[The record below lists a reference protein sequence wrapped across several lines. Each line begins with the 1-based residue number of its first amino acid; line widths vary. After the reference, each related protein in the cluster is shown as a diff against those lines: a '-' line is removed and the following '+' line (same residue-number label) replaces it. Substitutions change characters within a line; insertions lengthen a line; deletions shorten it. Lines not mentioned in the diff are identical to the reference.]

1 MRDMTTRA
9 LRGAAR
15 RAPRSVSYGLVAA
28 ALLASTACKDVLKV
42 QDPQNFASSTLDN
55 PILWPAIANG
65 AEGDFQLPIS
75 NLAIFSGM
83 LSDEL
88 WDSST
93 WIDWHDISTGA
104 IRPNRPQGTFGDG
117 VQNSLLRARYS
128 AQAAADRFTAGMK
141 DSANTSPLMV
151 QVRAVDAWS
160 DVELAMGFCESPPT
174 QGAAAVSDTV
184 MFQNA
189 LVKLNAVLP
198 LAKNAHYVKETDRA
212 AVVNW
217 INAGIARSNLMI
229 GKYDEALA
237 AALLVPAGFEK
248 DAIYS
253 SNSTAQ
259 NNNQFVQGNA
269 ASNRSYTIRGIWYDR
284 IDTIAGSLKDW
295 YSNQLDSRVPLQHDN
310 NNSKGYNLGAG
321 GVVKFFSN
329 GKAPLASAPIAIAKY
344 GEMVLIQ
351 AEVYWRK
358 GQFQTAI
365 DKMNINR
372 AAVGLPNIVLPTTG
386 DISTWVRD
394 ALLSERFAQLFAEGS
409 RMQDLYR
416 FNLVNAKLG
425 PGRLVKLPLSVTE
438 AINNPNIRIN
448 GGKCPGVS

>member
-1 MRDMTTRA
+1 MRDMTIRF
-9 LRGAAR
+9 LR
-15 RAPRSVSYGLVAA
+15 RASVGAVALT
-28 ALLASTACKDVLKV
+28 LLASTACKDILKV
-42 QDPQNFASSTLDN
+42 QDPQNFASTTLDN
-55 PILWPAIANG
+55 PILWPAVANG
-65 AEGDFQLPIS
+65 AEGDFQLPIA

-128 AQAAADRFTAGMK
+128 AQAAADRFSAAMK
-141 DSANTSPLMV
+141 DTANTSPLMV
-151 QVRAVDAWS
+151 QVKSVDAWS
-160 DVELAMGFCESPPT
+160 DLELAMGFCESPPT

-189 LVKLNAVLP
+189 LTKLTAVLA
-198 LAKNAHYVKETDRA
+198 LAKNAHYTKEADRTA
-212 AVVNW
+212 QVNW
-217 INAGIARSNLMI
+217 INAGIARANLMI

-237 AALLVPAGFEK
+237 AAQLVSVGFEK

-259 NNNQFVQGNA
+259 NNNEFVQGNA
-269 ASNRSYTIRGIWYDR
+269 ASNRSYTIRGIWYPQ
-284 IDTIAGSLKDW
+284 IDTTAFSLKDW
-295 YSNQLDSRVPLQHDN
+295 YSGQLDPRVPLQHDN

-329 GKAPLASAPIAIAKY
+329 GKAPLASSPIALTKY
-344 GEMVLIQ
+344 SEMILIQ

-358 GQFQTAI
+358 GQFQTAL

-372 AAVGLPNIVLPTTG
+372 TAVGLPNLVLPTTG
-386 DISTWVRD
+386 DVSTWVRD
-394 ALLSERFAQLFAEGS
+394 ALLSERFAQLFAEGF

-416 FNLVNAKLG
+416 FNLVTAKLG

-438 AINNPNIRIN
+438 AINNPNIRIG
-448 GGKCPGVS
+448 GGKCPGIS

>member
-1 MRDMTTRA
+1 MHDLTTRT
-9 LRGAAR
+9 LR
-15 RAPRSVSYGLVAA
+15 RASTRVLRSVSFGLVATTFFA
-28 ALLASTACKDVLKV
+28 AAGCHDILKV

-55 PILWPAIANG
+55 PTLWPAIANG
-65 AEGDFQLPIS
+65 AEGDFQLPLS
-75 NLAIFSGM
+75 NFAIFTGM

-104 IRPNRPQGTFGDG
+104 IRANRPQGTFGDG
-117 VQNSLLRARYS
+117 VQNSILRARYS
-128 AQAAADRFTAGMK
+128 AQAAADRFAAGMK
-141 DSANTSPLMV
+141 DTANTSPLMI
-151 QVRAVDAWS
+151 QVKSVDAWS
-160 DVELAMGFCESPPT
+160 DLELAMGFCESPPT

-189 LVKLNAVLP
+189 LTKLNAVLP
-198 LAKNAHYVKETDRA
+198 LAKAAHYVKDADRA
-212 AVVNW
+212 AQVNW
-217 INAGIARSNLMI
+217 ITAGIARANLML

-237 AALLVPAGFEK
+237 AAQLVPAGFEK

-253 SNSTAQ
+253 SNSTVQ
-259 NNNQFVQGNA
+259 NNNMFVQGNA
-269 ASNRSYTIRGIWYDR
+269 ASNRSYTIRGVWYDR
-284 IDTIAGSLKDW
+284 IDTVGQALKDW
-295 YSNQLDSRVPLQHDN
+295 YSGQLDSRIPLQHDN

-329 GKAPLASAPIAIAKY
+329 GKAPVASAPVAITKY

-358 GQFQTAI
+358 SQFQTAV

-372 AAVGLPNIVLPTTG
+372 AAVGLPNLVLPTTG

-394 ALLSERFAQLFAEGS
+394 ALLSERFATLFAEGY

-416 FNLVNAKLG
+416 FNLVTAKLG
-425 PGRLVKLPLSVTE
+425 TGRLIKLPLSVTE
-438 AINNPNIRIN
+438 AINNPNIRIG
-448 GGKCPGVS
+448 GGKCPGIS